1 MTRTLAV
8 TILAAGAVALLLGSC
23 STAQYYWQGIAGEMD
38 LLSRAEPIASVVEST
53 PDPALKQ
60 KLEHA
65 LAIREFA
72 SHELALPDNASYR
85 RYTALD
91 RPFVLWNVF
100 ATPPLSLDPLQ
111 WCFPVAGCV
120 NYRGYFAESDARAEA
135 AQLSKTGDDVYIG
148 GVPAYSTLGY
158 FDDPV
163 LSTILRYPETEVARL
178 IFHELAHQV
187 AYAKDDTVFNES
199 FAVTVEEAGIQR
211 WLAKQN
217 DPKLIAQFELAQRQR
232 QGFLQVVAR
241 TRSRLEVLYASNVSD
256 DEKRAGKSAAFA
268 AMSADYE
275 AQKVAWGGQV
285 AGYDAWF
292 ARGVNNASVVAVGLY
307 TQKVPQFKALLNAEG
322 GNLPHFYARVK
333 QLVAMPKSERDR
345 ALAAAG
351 AAGLAALP
359 Q

>member
-1 MTRTLAV
+1 MNRKLTATLV
-8 TILAAGAVALLLGSC
+8 AAGVAVLLGSC
-23 STAQYYWQGIAGEMD
+23 STAEYYWQGISGEMD
-38 LLSRAEPIASVVEST
+38 LLSRAQPISSVVDST

-65 LAIREFA
+65 LEIREFA
-72 SHELALPDNASYR
+72 SRELALPDNASYR

-91 RPFVLWNVF
+91 RPYVLWNVF
-100 ATPPLSLDPLQ
+100 ATPPLSLAPLQ

-120 NYRGYFAESDARAEA
+120 NYRGYFAEGDARAEA
-135 AQLSKTGDDVYIG
+135 AKLSKTGDDVYIG

-199 FAVTVEEAGIQR
+199 FAVTVEEVGVQR

-217 DPKLIAQFELAQRQR
+217 DPKLTAQFELAQRQR
-232 QGFLQVVAR
+232 QGFLQLVAR
-241 TRSRLEVLYASNVSD
+241 TRSQLAALYASGVSD
-256 DEKRAGKSAAFA
+256 DEKRAGKTAAFA
-268 AMSADYE
+268 AMTADYE
-275 AQKVAWGGQV
+275 AQKHAWGGQA

-292 ARGVNNASVVAVGLY
+292 ARGVNNASIVAVGLY
-307 TQKVPQFKALLNAEG
+307 TEKVPQFQALLAAEG
-322 GNLPHFYARVK
+322 GDLRRFYGKVK
-333 QLVAMPKSERDR
+333 QLEAMPRAERDR

-351 AAGLAALP
+351 GAGLTAVAK
-359 Q
+359 